1 MKARLCLIL
10 ALFCSFTVCAKNEA
24 DLSETDR
31 LSAINYFLAHG
42 KVDDLRRYS
51 DHHADP
57 RWQAMLNYTLAST
70 LLDGN
75 TQLQTAKKLMLE
87 SLAIKPALTRITKQ
101 DAYIKLGILEEKLH
115 EVDQAKNSY
124 QQAMKQGSAIAC
136 NYLGVSF
143 EKQKDY
149 VRARSI
155 YESCIPEH
163 VTPLLLMNL
172 GTLYY
177 NGFGVEQDRK
187 KGADFWQKSFNSFPY
202 DPDVNYNLGI
212 YYQQITHNYLQARY
226 HFSLAARLGD
236 KAAKEKLKD
245 TDIVN
250 EDASRL
256 FASEFLNRD
265 EESFNR
271 LLNDRVFY
279 LSNQTRIDGE
289 VDNDGVIIGHCEGK
303 VGLCVT
309 GRLTEKN
316 LKKVIDEALSYYF
329 VDASSLSEIIY
340 YRLEISR
347 DNKVTLT
354 NPSAQVILM
363 NALEKNYSIMVLP
376 VSK

>member
-10 ALFCSFTVCAKNEA
+10 ALLFSFTVCAKNEA
-24 DLSETDR
+24 DLSEVDR

-42 KVDDLRRYS
+42 KADDLRRYG

-57 RWQAMLNYTLAST
+57 RWRAMLNYTLVST
-70 LLDGN
+70 LIDGN

-101 DAYIKLGILEEKLH
+101 DAYIKLGIVEEKLH
-115 EVDQAKNSY
+115 EVDQAKKSY

-136 NYLGVSF
+136 NYLGVLF
-143 EKQKDY
+143 EQQKDY
-149 VRARSI
+149 VKARNI

-172 GTLYY
+172 GSIYY

-212 YYQQITHNYLQARY
+212 YHQQITHNYLQARY
-226 HFSLAARLGD
+226 HFSLAAQLGD

-245 TDIVN
+245 SDIVN
-250 EDASRL
+250 EDASEL
-256 FASEFLNRD
+256 FASEFLNRNQ
-265 EESFNR
+265 ESFNR
-271 LLNDRVFY
+271 LLDDRIFY
-279 LSNQTRIDGE
+279 LSSQSRIDGE
-289 VDNDGVIIGHCEGK
+289 ADDDGVIIGHCEGK

-309 GRLTEKN
+309 GRITEKN
-316 LKKVIDEALSYYF
+316 LKKVINEALMIYF
-329 VDASSLSEIIY
+329 IDADKYSFI
-340 YRLEISR
+340 
-347 DNKVTLT
+347 KK
-354 NPSAQVILM
+354 VILLKTSGGKLI
-363 NALEKNYSIMVLP
+363 NVPNILIFKSKDSNYYTITISHEK
-376 VSK
+376 

>member
-1 MKARLCLIL
+1 M
-10 ALFCSFTVCAKNEA
+10 
-24 DLSETDR
+24 
-31 LSAINYFLAHG
+31 
-42 KVDDLRRYS
+42 
-51 DHHADP
+51 
-57 RWQAMLNYTLAST
+57 
-70 LLDGN
+70 
-75 TQLQTAKKLMLE
+75 
-87 SLAIKPALTRITKQ
+87 
-101 DAYIKLGILEEKLH
+101 
-115 EVDQAKNSY
+115 NS
-124 QQAMKQGSAIAC
+124 G
-136 NYLGVSF
+136 
-143 EKQKDY
+143 
-149 VRARSI
+149 
-155 YESCIPEH
+155 
-163 VTPLLLMNL
+163 
-172 GTLYY
+172 
-177 NGFGVEQDRK
+177 
-187 KGADFWQKSFNSFPY
+187 
-202 DPDVNYNLGI
+202 
-212 YYQQITHNYLQARY
+212 ITHNYLQARY

-376 VSK
+376 VSE

>member
-10 ALFCSFTVCAKNEA
+10 AFFCSFTVCAKNEA

-31 LSAINYFLAHG
+31 LSAINYFLEHG
-42 KVDDLRRYS
+42 KVDDLRRYG
-51 DHHADP
+51 DHLADP
-57 RWQAMLNYTLAST
+57 RWKAMLTYTLAST

-101 DAYIKLGILEEKLH
+101 DAYIKLGIVEEKLH
-115 EVDQAKNSY
+115 EVDQAQNSY
-124 QQAMKQGSAIAC
+124 QQAMSQGSAIAC

-143 EKQKDY
+143 EQQKDY
-149 VRARSI
+149 VKARDI
-155 YESCIPEH
+155 YESCIPDH

-172 GTLYY
+172 GSLYY

-187 KGADFWQKSFNSFPY
+187 KGADFWQQSFNSFPY

-226 HFSLAARLGD
+226 HFSLAAQLGD
-236 KAAKEKLKD
+236 KASKQKLKNS
-245 TDIVN
+245 DIAY
-250 EDASRL
+250 EDSSEL
-256 FASEFLNRD
+256 FASEFLKID
-265 EESFNR
+265 KESFNR
-271 LLNDRVFY
+271 LLDDRIFY
-279 LSNQTRIDGE
+279 LSSQTRVDGE
-289 VDNDGVIIGHCEGK
+289 ADDDGVIIGHCEGK
-303 VGLCVT
+303 IGLCVT

-316 LKKVIDEALSYYF
+316 IKKVLDEALSYYF

-340 YRLEISR
+340 YKLKMPR
-347 DNKVTLT
+347 DNKETLT

-363 NALEKNYSIMVLP
+363 NALDKNHSIMILP